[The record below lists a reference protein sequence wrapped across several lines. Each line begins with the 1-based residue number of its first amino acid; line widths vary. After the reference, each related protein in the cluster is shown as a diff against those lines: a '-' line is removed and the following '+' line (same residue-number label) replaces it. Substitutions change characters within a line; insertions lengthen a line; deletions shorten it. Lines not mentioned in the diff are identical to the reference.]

1 MPNHPGSGFGNR
13 SHPSQLSRGEEN
25 GALRNHPLPELDPR
39 RLSVPL
45 ISWLR
50 SDIGITLNS
59 ADVSAWADQI
69 GAMDFGTGGVAS
81 RQPLHVGAGLGGR
94 PELSFDG
101 SAHAME
107 AGTDLLHGRFTDGN
121 SWAVIL
127 VTRNWSFGTHST
139 NENHYG
145 VGAKC
150 FTGGTGSFFGGSPS
164 SNQTYFTMCALKAD
178 KGGVAGGYYGSS
190 HYTVDSDGASAAVAG
205 ESLVWMMVNNNG
217 TLFIRTNGTKGSNT
231 ISTTNVNAGADYV
244 MIGGVGLSSTAS
256 AWDGTLSEILIFDGN
271 LAEDELDEIDAYL
284 AARYGIELD

>member
-1 MPNHPGSGFGNR
+1 MSVTR
-13 SHPSQLSRGEEN
+13 SHPRVQSPTEYN
-25 GALRNHPLPELDPR
+25 GVDRVHPRIAHPSGAGFDPR
-39 RLSVPL
+39 WLSVPL

-101 SAHAME
+101 SFHAME

-127 VTRNWSFGTHST
+127 VTRNWAFGTDAVDT
-139 NENHYG
+139 NHYELG
-145 VGAKC
+145 EKL
-150 FTGGTGSFFGGSPS
+150 FTGGTGSFFAGSPS
-164 SNQTYFTMCALKAD
+164 SNQTYFTMLALKAD
-178 KGGVAGGYYGSS
+178 KGGVSGGYYGSS
-190 HYTVDSDGASAAVAG
+190 HYTANSHASSATVAG

-217 TLFIRTNGTKGSNT
+217 TLFVRTNGTKGSNVS
-231 ISTTNVNAGADYV
+231 STTNVNAGADYV
-244 MIGGVGLSSTAS
+244 MLGGIGLSSTAS
-256 AWDGTLSEILIFDGN
+256 SWDGTLSEILIFDGS

-284 AARYGIELD
+284 ATRYGIELD